1 MAYGAEL
8 VWAWSD
14 LINNASLHKLQKID
28 GGDCWAALS
37 FSGGKILLLSWGS
50 KNNGVAFINEDE
62 KKELLKQVRK
72 LRKSIDA
79 LVEIDYFPDETQA
92 QVLNELSLLE

>member
-62 KKELLKQVRK
+62 KKELLSVATQTPPINGAI
-72 LRKSIDA
+72 KSH
-79 LVEIDYFPDETQA
+79 
-92 QVLNELSLLE
+92 LSGSE

>member
-37 FSGGKILLLSWGS
+37 FSGGKI
-50 KNNGVAFINEDE
+50 
-62 KKELLKQVRK
+62 
-72 LRKSIDA
+72 
-79 LVEIDYFPDETQA
+79 
-92 QVLNELSLLE
+92 